1 MDAFSGMK
9 KINRLVYLVG
19 GVALVFMMLITVADV
34 FGRRAGHPLV
44 GTYELV
50 GLAGAVVIGFCIP
63 YTTSLRSHIAVDF
76 ITMKLPPRLKLVLLV
91 ITRAMGIFLW
101 SFVAYSLFFLGVH
114 LYGSGEVSLTLQIP
128 TYPVA
133 FGISVCCWLQAV
145 TQLIDFV
152 DIVRGKA

>member
-9 KINRLVYLVG
+9 RINRLVYLVG

-76 ITMKLPPRLKLVLLV
+76 LTMKLPPRLKLVLLV

-114 LYGSGEVSLTLQIP
+114 LFASGEVSLTLQIP